1 MPAAKA
7 DGRVTAVTSMRAR
20 APHVVQ
26 TERERTQAAG
36 NAGLQKGSTAYIQ
49 KFFGGVAV
57 QQIFVGSIFQ
67 KSPGTGEGGDD
78 GVRPGNQSE

>member
-7 DGRVTAVTSMRAR
+7 DGRVTAVTSMRAL

-26 TERERTQAAG
+26 TERERTRAAG

-49 KFFGGVAV
+49 KFFGAKRP
-57 QQIFVGSIFQ
+57 INFCRLNFSKI
-67 KSPGTGEGGDD
+67 
-78 GVRPGNQSE
+78 PGNGESGGII